1 MNWRHFQRESLEHFS
16 GKVESGFPSE
26 IAGKAK
32 AKAPCRQIHP
42 AKSGD
47 DINGADWAPIL
58 GLNKG
63 RARSSA
69 PKHARFA

>member
-32 AKAPCRQIHP
+32 AKAPCRQIHLRNQ
-42 AKSGD
+42 ATIIG
-47 DINGADWAPIL
+47 APIL